1 MELCD
6 EAILTL
12 KGAASTMDG
21 DKETMY
27 SDLASANTWR
37 HLMADVNPMSVSRV
51 HSMFFPVI
59 KTDLFTIVRILCCH
73 GEPKPNGQFV

>member
-12 KGAASTMDG
+12 EGAASTMG
-21 DKETMY
+21 DDKRTMY

-37 HLMADVNPMSVSRV
+37 HLMADVDPISVGV
-51 HSMFFPVI
+51 KICNNF
-59 KTDLFTIVRILCCH
+59 
-73 GEPKPNGQFV
+73 G

>member
-12 KGAASTMDG
+12 EGAASSMGDG
-21 DKETMY
+21 KGTMY

-37 HLMADVNPMSVSRV
+37 HLMSDVDPISVGV
-51 HSMFFPVI
+51 KI
-59 KTDLFTIVRILCCH
+59 CNNLFLKFCSNISDGFIM
-73 GEPKPNGQFV
+73 